1 MSRTYCKNLKKE
13 ESKNFRRKLSI
24 FILKVSEFFT
34 MILLIF
40 YHIIILE
47 ILRKTL
53 IANLT
58 FS

>member
-13 ESKNFRRKLSI
+13 ERKKFRRKLSI

-40 YHIIILE
+40 CHIIILKK
-47 ILRKTL
+47 LRKTL
-53 IANLT
+53 VVYLT